1 MKNSIIWKE
10 IESAQKDMLFH
21 NFFRTILVRDRF
33 WIDQLFTF
41 PDRAHSNV
49 QEKVF
54 FFQLEWVVPA
64 IFGFNFIKAHK
75 IVIVSILFIFELELL
90 VKFDVAYDWSM
101 VEIIFI
107 LEVDAFRNKIL
118 WKDEVV

>member
-1 MKNSIIWKE
+1 
-10 IESAQKDMLFH
+10 MLFH

-33 WIDQLFTF
+33 WIYQLFTY

-49 QEKVF
+49 QEKEF

-75 IVIVSILFIFELELL
+75 IVIVSILFIVELELL
-90 VKFDVAYDWSM
+90 VKFDVAYDWSI

-107 LEVDAFRNKIL
+107 LEVDAFRDKIL